1 MSSPPS
7 ARPPSSQRRTPDL
20 DSPQARE
27 FVDRAATRPSIISDT
42 RSTGDGVEMPTRAL
56 QRREQVRPLT
66 LRIPD
71 SLHTSLLYIAENG
84 SKSMNQFVIDVLTPA
99 VDAQLEKIAKRKTL
113 GLD

>member
-7 ARPPSSQRRTPDL
+7 ARPPSSQRRAPDL
-20 DSPQARE
+20 DSQHARE
-27 FVDRAATRPSIISDT
+27 FVDRAATHPSTSPDA
-42 RSTGDGVEMPTRAL
+42 RSASEVPTRAP
-56 QRREQVRPLT
+56 QGREQVRPLT

-71 SLHTSLLYIAENG
+71 PLHTNLLYIAENG

-99 VDAQLEKIAKRKTL
+99 VDAQLEKIAKRKAL